1 VYSLAGWS
9 TPLAQTQASPVEL
22 PEELWLML
30 LALCDTRTCLAL
42 AHVSHTWR
50 VRALSSAFRSYA
62 IRADRGPWMRGCVVD
77 NPAAFRA
84 VESLLVEGTI
94 LWSTADVDSAR
105 LQAVLAAMPHLTS
118 LDLTNVRFAT
128 RRDVLACIPQTLT
141 RLRLQRIFILEYNP
155 RGAENPEDWAALP
168 APALHTAEL
177 LMICEWLLAWL
188 ARTPTLS
195 TLRYLVYTGVDNGL
209 RCDALEQFLA
219 HPECG
224 VTSLEL
230 PLGASCGPPE
240 EHLWLTSSSV
250 QRLVLSAP
258 SEAQMSTA
266 LWLLTGHMCLPALTH
281 LTLRL
286 ACNVVVKPRDILQ
299 GFARRK
305 DAVIELERLPM
316 LTQVEVVLKMNTP
329 KAAAFTD
336 KVSVEDLCEQVRVF
350 KSFQDK
356 GILHMYIEHV

>member
-1 VYSLAGWS
+1 
-9 TPLAQTQASPVEL
+9 
-22 PEELWLML
+22 ML

-42 AHVSHTWR
+42 AHVNRAWR
-50 VRALSSAFRSYA
+50 ARALPSAFHSYA
-62 IRADRGPWMRGCVVD
+62 IRADRGPWMRGRVID

-84 VESLLVEGTI
+84 VENLLIEGSI

-155 RGAENPEDWAALP
+155 RGAENPQDWVALP

-188 ARTPTLS
+188 ARTPTLR
-195 TLRYLVYTGVDNGL
+195 TLRHLVYTGIDNGL

-250 QRLVLSAP
+250 QQLVLSAP

-266 LWLLTGHMCLPALTH
+266 LWLLTGRMCLPALTH

-286 ACNVVVKPRDILQ
+286 ACNGVVKPRDILQ

-305 DAVIELERLPM
+305 DAVIELERFPM
-316 LTQVEVVLKMNTP
+316 LAQVKVVLKMNTP

-356 GILHMYIEHV
+356 GVLHMYIEHV